1 MSETSSPTNSSKHSA
16 NEWSA
21 KDVNAQ
27 DSSNSEPDDL
37 RVSAPPFQTWHDSW
51 DEFSTSLSVYQE
63 QTSQLYSIRAAV
75 KATTTNQAF
84 GDYNKKFIGT
94 NGWNKS
100 SRGQGHRTG
109 HLERSFGCQV
119 VLCATVM
126 RCPATETFRS
136 YPSNRR
142 IADPDVI
149 DLVDELI
156 KAGGKPKKILR
167 YLHETTGKCVTLRDV
182 HNMVQRLKPKRHGSA
197 TVKDKV
203 QTITLQ
209 THQMRRFFEAFP
221 EVVMLDSTR
230 GTYSSKYKLFSLM
243 IDDVFGHGQYVQH
256 SLIQKES
263 HACMLDAIGAFKEN
277 KPSWDRIRAIMI
289 DKDFG
294 EISLL

>member
-1 MSETSSPTNSSKHSA
+1 
-16 NEWSA
+16 
-21 KDVNAQ
+21 
-27 DSSNSEPDDL
+27 
-37 RVSAPPFQTWHDSW
+37 
-51 DEFSTSLSVYQE
+51 
-63 QTSQLYSIRAAV
+63 
-75 KATTTNQAF
+75 
-84 GDYNKKFIGT
+84 
-94 NGWNKS
+94 
-100 SRGQGHRTG
+100 
-109 HLERSFGCQV
+109 
-119 VLCATVM
+119 M
-126 RCPATETFRS
+126 RCPATEPFRVCVTKHKRAHNHELNSAVFES

-142 IADPDVI
+142 ITDPDVL

-156 KAGGKPKKILR
+156 KAGCKPKKILR

-182 HNMVQRLKPKRHGSA
+182 HNMVQRLKPKRRGSA
-197 TVKDKV
+197 TQGTDDYATNTSHAEV
-203 QTITLQ
+203 
-209 THQMRRFFEAFP
+209 FEAFP